1 MRMGK
6 GNHRGFGFNPLA
18 ATKAGRKGGMDA
30 KSLSMEPA
38 QAPAARSGIP
48 RKKAGGGSKDPVAA
62 VREGFKKY
70 NQQEISD
77 QELGQIL
84 VDAQGRAN
92 EQQMNEIEEII
103 MENLEAAQV

>member
-48 RKKAGGGSKDPVAA
+48 RKQNSKDPVAA